1 MDNSRLLLRSG
12 LTLAAATAL
21 PAALAGPTAAVSGI
35 SVSTIGSTV
44 SVVTG
49 ACTEVNGSWGTAAL
63 LTSRQA
69 TFSQGRQVALS
80 GTSVSQS
87 AAWTGVSPGT
97 YTVVVL
103 CSSGTTAGSQSVIVS
118 GAAVPTRPTAVPAQP
133 TTVPTRAAPV
143 PAQPTTVPTRPA
155 PVQTRPA
162 ISATTSPAPSRGVMG
177 GLGGAARDYGPLT
190 LGVGA
195 ALVGT
200 GVVATGWVLR
210 RRSRPYRL

>member
-12 LTLAAATAL
+12 LTLAAAAAL

-44 SVVTG
+44 SVVTS
-49 ACTEVNGSWGTAAL
+49 ACTQVNGSWGTAAL

-69 TFSQGRQVALS
+69 NFSQGRQVALS

-118 GAAVPTRPTAVPAQP
+118 GAAVPARPTAVPTRP
-133 TTVPTRAAPV
+133 TP
-143 PAQPTTVPTRPA
+143 VPTRP
-155 PVQTRPA
+155 T
-162 ISATTSPAPSRGVMG
+162 ISATTGPAPSRGVMG
-177 GLGGAARDYGPLT
+177 GLGGAARDYGTLT
-190 LGVGA
+190 LGAGA
-195 ALVGT
+195 ALVGA
-200 GVVATGWVLR
+200 GVVATGWILR